1 MDLAHQ
7 PGPVDSSGDPRDLL
21 DIGEIESTVDR
32 LEGGVIDS
40 E

>member
-1 MDLAHQ
+1 MDLARQ